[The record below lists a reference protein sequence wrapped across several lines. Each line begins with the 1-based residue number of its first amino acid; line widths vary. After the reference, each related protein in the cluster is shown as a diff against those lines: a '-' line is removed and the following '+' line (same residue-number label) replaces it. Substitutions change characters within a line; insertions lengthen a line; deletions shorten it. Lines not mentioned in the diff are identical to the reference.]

1 MSNHLGLAATL
12 ATLQQLLASGFAA
25 LKLDD
30 LLAGTLSVSCIA
42 PERIPANATNPQLN
56 LFLYNQT
63 RNSGWHNSQLPSRD
77 SQGARLT
84 NPPLALDLHL
94 LLAAYGVAD
103 FQAEVM
109 LGAAM
114 QLLHEQP
121 VLGREQ
127 IRELLTPAPAK
138 PNLPAELQLA
148 GLADQLEQLRITA
161 VNLTTDELSRIWS
174 MLQTPA
180 RPSAAYQ
187 LSVVLMS
194 SNRPTRTALP
204 VTSRN
209 LYAQPLRAPRIDRI
223 EAEHG
228 SGELIT
234 TASHIRLSGLNLRS
248 NSLQLLVAGIDLSRS
263 ITALSDSSLLFALRL
278 PPPPPAGVVP
288 EGLRAGSCTVQLV
301 HQQLMG
307 EPALPH
313 GGQSSNLAA
322 FVLSPLA
329 SFSLLPGVVA
339 TVVDGVTYH
348 SGSVRISASP
358 RLGRRQ
364 QLRLLLNERHPPA
377 DRPPRAYSFAAV
389 DGNGISL
396 PAESSATVDI
406 DFGPVVAGRY
416 LLRLEVDGAAS
427 GLSLDAEGRFAAPE
441 LLL

>member
-1 MSNHLGLAATL
+1 MSNHLGLAATV

-30 LLAGTLSVSCIA
+30 LLAGSLSVSCIA
-42 PERIPANATNPQLN
+42 PERIPAAATNPQLN

-77 SQGARLT
+77 SQGERLA

-121 VLGREQ
+121 VLGRSQ

-138 PNLPAELQLA
+138 PNLPAEFQLA

-161 VNLTTDELSRIWS
+161 VNLNTDEISRIWS

-194 SNRPTRTALP
+194 SSRPTRAALP

-223 EAEHG
+223 EAQGGAAEP
-228 SGELIT
+228 IT
-234 TASHIRLSGLNLRS
+234 TNSQIRLSGLNLRS
-248 NSLQLLVAGIDLSRS
+248 NSLQLLVAGIDLSS
-263 ITALSDSSLLFALRL
+263 TISELSDSSLLFALRL
-278 PPPPPAGVVP
+278 PPPAGTVP
-288 EGLRAGSCTVQLV
+288 EALRAGSCTLQLV

-307 EPALPH
+307 EPARPH
-313 GGQSSNLAA
+313 GGQGSNLAA
-322 FVLSPLA
+322 FVLSPQA

-339 TVVDGVTYH
+339 TLVDGVTYH
-348 SGSVRISASP
+348 SGTLRITASP

-364 QLRLLLNERHPPA
+364 QLRLLLNERHPPD
-377 DRPPRAYSFAAV
+377 DRPARAYSFAAV
-389 DGNGISL
+389 EGNGISL
-396 PAESSATVDI
+396 PADSSATVDI

-427 GLSLDAEGRFAAPE
+427 GLSLGADGRFDAPE

>member
-63 RNSGWHNSQLPSRD
+63 RNSGWHNNQLPSRD
-77 SQGARLT
+77 RQGERLT

-94 LLAAYGVAD
+94 LLAAYGIAD

-114 QLLHEQP
+114 QLLHDQP

-127 IRELLTPAPAK
+127 IRELLTPGPAK
-138 PNLPAELQLA
+138 PNLPAAFQLA

-161 VNLTTDELSRIWS
+161 VNLSSDEISRIWS

-187 LSVVLMS
+187 LSVVLMNT
-194 SNRPTRTALP
+194 NRPTRTALP

-223 EAEHG
+223 EAELG
-228 SGELIT
+228 AGEPITSSSRVRISGQ
-234 TASHIRLSGLNLRS
+234 NLRS
-248 NSLQLLVAGIDLSRS
+248 NSLQLLVSGIDLSS
-263 ITALSDSSLLFALRL
+263 TISELSDSSLLFALRL
-278 PPPPPAGVVP
+278 PPPPPAGTVP
-288 EGLRAGSCTVQLV
+288 EALRAGGCTLQLV
-301 HQQLMG
+301 HLQLMG
-307 EPALPH
+307 EPPRPH

-322 FVLSPLA
+322 FVLTPQA
-329 SFSLLPGVVA
+329 SFSLLPGVV
-339 TVVDGVTYH
+339 TTLVDGVTYR
-348 SGSVRISASP
+348 SGVIRISASP

-364 QLRLLLNERHPPA
+364 QLRLLLNEHLPPS
-377 DRPPRAYSFAAV
+377 DRPPRAYSFAAAE
-389 DGNGISL
+389 GNGISL
-396 PAESSATVDI
+396 PADSSATVDI
-406 DFGPVVAGRY
+406 SFGPLVAGRY

-427 GLSLDAEGRFAAPE
+427 GLSLDADGRFAAPE